1 VELRKLKPTKE
12 VNNMQLKLLTN
23 DGYMIRRDA
32 KEVGA
37 LAEHVYNVLIR
48 RTHKVLEAEDD
59 GVTPEIE
66 AAWMMDDKLKELRRA
81 VSQVNKLAEVLNDE
95 LQAQLRR

>member
-1 VELRKLKPTKE
+1 ME
-12 VNNMQLKLLTN
+12 LKLLTN

-37 LAEHVYNVLIR
+37 LADHVYNSLQR
-48 RTHKVLEAEDD
+48 RAHKVLEAEDD

-66 AAWMMDDKLKELRRA
+66 SAWMMEDKLKELRRA

-95 LQAQLRR
+95 LQAQLRS